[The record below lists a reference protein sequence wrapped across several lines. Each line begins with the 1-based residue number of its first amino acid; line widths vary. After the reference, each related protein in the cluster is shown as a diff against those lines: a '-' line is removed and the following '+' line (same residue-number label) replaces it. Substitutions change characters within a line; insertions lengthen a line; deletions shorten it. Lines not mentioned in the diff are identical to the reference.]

1 MCIRDSISY
10 RAFDLKDDKLYVD
23 GEVVVKVKDAA
34 ETEVITLDK
43 RKFVS
48 WTVDHQPYHIL
59 MEDAV
64 LNYMKLRYSDA
75 GDGESAD
82 EGDRTSIKEM
92 KSTDQIIVVQQKG
105 NDSEIYEIWYGN
117 GLDFTIIDREKVDW
131 VFSQDIQDVLISKD
145 EYLTIESDNVF
156 HKSE

>member
-1 MCIRDSISY
+1 
-10 RAFDLKDDKLYVD
+10 
-23 GEVVVKVKDAA
+23 
-34 ETEVITLDK
+34 
-43 RKFVS
+43 
-48 WTVDHQPYHIL
+48 
-59 MEDAV
+59 
-64 LNYMKLRYSDA
+64 MKLRYSDA

-82 EGDRTSIKEM
+82 EGDRTAIKEM

-145 EYLTIESDNVF
+145 EYLTSESETVF
-156 HKSE
+156 HESESERLMAGYGSLFLCGMRTTSKCRYLHSR